1 MKIFIT
7 GGSGNLG
14 KELKKIIPNTY
25 QVYSPTKDECDILLP
40 SDIKHNIES

>member
-25 QVYSPTKDECDILLP
+25 QVCSPTKTECDILVP
-40 SDIKHNIES
+40 SILKYT